1 MLKDRQMKLT
11 ASANS
16 RDVKQEWFVIDAADQ
31 PLGRLSSVVASMLRG
46 KHKPSFT
53 SHVDTGDNIIVI
65 NAEKVR
71 LTGRKHE
78 QMVHQWHT
86 NYPGGIRQKTA
97 SQELGGEHPERL
109 IQRSVTRMM
118 PKESP
123 LSRAMLRK
131 LHVYTGAEHPHEA
144 QKPKAFDMNAAIGK
158 KTKK

>member
-1 MLKDRQMKLT
+1 MKLT
-11 ASANS
+11 ASTNN
-16 RDVKQEWFVIDAADQ
+16 RDVKQEWLVIDAADQ

-46 KHKPSFT
+46 KHKPEFT

-65 NAEKVR
+65 NAEKVL
-71 LTGRKHE
+71 LTGRKQE
-78 QMVHQWHT
+78 QMIHHWHT

-97 SQELGGEHPERL
+97 NQELKGEHPERL

-123 LSRAMLRK
+123 LARAMLRK
-131 LHVYTGAEHPHEA
+131 LHVYTGTEHPHEA
-144 QKPKAFDMNAAIGK
+144 QKPQQFDVAAVIGK